1 MSWGKGIIIGMVSF
15 MGFILFLVISL
26 MQHKVDLVSEDYYQQ
41 EIDYDTH
48 MNAVNVYNQSKE
60 KIAVKLTENE
70 LQLQF
75 PATMQNDSIHV
86 QLKRPDNENLD
97 MQLGIEGMPFTAIPL
112 KSLQKGRYDLI
123 ITGSVENKEFIYED
137 AVTIP

>member
-97 MQLGIEGMPFTAIPL
+97 MQLGIEGIPFAAIPL
-112 KSLQKGRYDLI
+112 KTLQKGRYDLI

>member
-1 MSWGKGIIIGMVSF
+1 MSWGKGIIIGMAAF

-60 KIAVKLTENE
+60 KIAVKLTEKE

-75 PATMQNDSIHV
+75 PVTMQDDSIHV
-86 QLKRPDNENLD
+86 QLKRPDNEKLD
-97 MQLGIEGMPFTAIPL
+97 MKLGIAGMPLAAIPL
-112 KSLQKGRYDLI
+112 EKLQKGRYDLI
-123 ITGSVENKEFIYED
+123 ITGSLENKEFIYED

>member
-1 MSWGKGIIIGMVSF
+1 MSWGKGIIIGMAAF

-48 MNAVNVYNQSKE
+48 MNAVNAYNQSKE
-60 KIAVKLTENE
+60 KIAVKLTAKE

-75 PATMQNDSIHV
+75 PATMQDDSIHV
-86 QLKRPDNENLD
+86 LLKRPDNEKLD
-97 MQLGIEGMPFTAIPL
+97 MQLGIAGMPLAAIPL
-112 KSLQKGRYDLI
+112 EKLQKGRYDLI
-123 ITGSVENKEFIYED
+123 ITGSVEKQEFIYED
-137 AVTIP
+137 AITIP

>member
-1 MSWGKGIIIGMVSF
+1 MNWGKGIIIGMATF

-48 MNAVNVYNQSKE
+48 INAVNTYNQSKE

-70 LQLQF
+70 LRLEF
-75 PATMQNDSIHV
+75 PATMQDDSIHV
-86 QLKRPDNENLD
+86 QLKRPDNELLD
-97 MQLGIEGMPFTAIPL
+97 MQLGIDGMPLAAIPL
-112 KSLQKGRYDLI
+112 EKLHKGRYDLI
-123 ITGSVENKEFIYED
+123 VTGTVGKKDFIYED
-137 AVTIP
+137 VVTIP

>member
-1 MSWGKGIIIGMVSF
+1 MNWGKGIIIGMATF

-48 MNAVNVYNQSKE
+48 INAVNTYNQSKE

-70 LQLQF
+70 LQLEF
-75 PATMQNDSIHV
+75 PATMQDDSIHV
-86 QLKRPDNENLD
+86 QLKRPDNELLD
-97 MQLGIEGMPFTAIPL
+97 MQLGIDGMPLAAIPL
-112 KSLQKGRYDLI
+112 EKLHKGRYDLI
-123 ITGSVENKEFIYED
+123 VTGTVGKKDFIYED
-137 AVTIP
+137 VVTIP